1 MRAIK
6 ATIEDGNI
14 TLDEPMPIKGRA
26 EAIVVVLD
34 PDPWDALIHD
44 PRPRPALTR
53 ASQEALDEFLAGQ
66 TTPLDPETMT

>member
-6 ATIEDGNI
+6 ATIQDGSI
-14 TLDEPMPIKGRA
+14 TPEEPLNIKGRA

-34 PDPWDALIHD
+34 PDPWDALTND

-53 ASQEALDEFLAGQ
+53 ASQEALNEFLAGQ
-66 TTPLDPETMT
+66 TTPLDPETMS